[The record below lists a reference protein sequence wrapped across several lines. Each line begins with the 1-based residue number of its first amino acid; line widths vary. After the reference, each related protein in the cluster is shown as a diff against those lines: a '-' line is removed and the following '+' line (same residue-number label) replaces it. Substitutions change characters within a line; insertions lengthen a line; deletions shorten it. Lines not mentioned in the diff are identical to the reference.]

1 MQDEFFFLN
10 NRMSVVL
17 EASLPKYDSL
27 EDFEKDYPDEFLKDD
42 SRVGDYLRDLLYKY
56 DKDPSAISK
65 KAGLSFSYVG
75 LIINRKK
82 NNP

>member
-1 MQDEFFFLN
+1 MQDGFFFRN

-17 EASLPKYDSL
+17 EGSLPGYDSL
-27 EDFEKDYPDEFLKDD
+27 EGFEKDFPEESLKDD
-42 SRVGDYLRDLLYKY
+42 SKTGDYLRDLLFKY
-56 DKDPSAISK
+56 DKDPSTISK

>member
-27 EDFEKDYPDEFLKDD
+27 EDFEKDFPDEFLKDD
-42 SRVGDYLRDLLYKY
+42 SRVGDYLRDLLY
-56 DKDPSAISK
+56 
-65 KAGLSFSYVG
+65 
-75 LIINRKK
+75 
-82 NNP
+82 